1 MPEDCSYDL
10 ERAALLQSLRDAE
23 EEARRSAPVS
33 REDIDRMISESIAL
47 GLKDREK
54 GTPVAQNAD

>member
-1 MPEDCSYDL
+1 MSEDDSYEL

-33 REDIDRMISESIAL
+33 REDIDRTISESIAR

-54 GTPVAQNAD
+54 GTPVAQNVE